1 MIKILFYNIKSYLVF
16 GIDYYIRVRIHLISE
31 QVCIYRPGFD
41 LEAVKKMYPEGLIF
55 VEGNSED
62 ISSTQIRKAIRDK
75 DEKAINEL
83 MCEEE
88 ISYIKNNQIFDEI

>member
-1 MIKILFYNIKSYLVF
+1 MYFLIGADQVNKFRDWKDAKELSNLA
-16 GIDYYIRVRIHLISE
+16 RITF
-31 QVCIYRPGFD
+31 VNRPGFD
-41 LEAVKKMYPEGLIF
+41 LETVKKMYTEGLIF

>member
-1 MIKILFYNIKSYLVF
+1 
-16 GIDYYIRVRIHLISE
+16 
-31 QVCIYRPGFD
+31 
-41 LEAVKKMYPEGLIF
+41 MYPEGLIF